1 MINSGDGGS
10 TKKRNIVSRRMFI
23 LTAAK
28 VIIFG
33 GIITRLFS
41 LQRVRSAKQ
50 AIFDVKWFVE
60 PKEATH
66 PSCGILN
73 GSFAEKKVRKK
84 TIATADLTIDFLQP
98 NFLGLY

>member
-41 LQRVRSAKQ
+41 L
-50 AIFDVKWFVE
+50 
-60 PKEATH
+60 
-66 PSCGILN
+66 
-73 GSFAEKKVRKK
+73 
-84 TIATADLTIDFLQP
+84 
-98 NFLGLY
+98 GLRIYKPEDQNQKPHTFHLL

>member
-41 LQRVRSAKQ
+41 LQINNNKKYLNLSDENRLREWRLPPVR
-50 AIFDVKWFVE
+50 
-60 PKEATH
+60 
-66 PSCGILN
+66 G
-73 GSFAEKKVRKK
+73 
-84 TIATADLTIDFLQP
+84 DFKD
-98 NFLGLY
+98 

>member
-41 LQRVRSAKQ
+41 LQINNNKKYLNLSDENRLREWKLPPVRGEFKDYFGN
-50 AIFDVKWFVE
+50 I
-60 PKEATH
+60 
-66 PSCGILN
+66 I
-73 GSFAEKKVRKK
+73 AEMLKYFNFMLFQKK
-84 TIATADLTIDFLQP
+84 
-98 NFLGLY
+98 

>member
-41 LQRVRSAKQ
+41 LQINNNKKYLNLSDENRLREWRLPPVRGDFKDY
-50 AIFDVKWFVE
+50 F
-60 PKEATH
+60 
-66 PSCGILN
+66 G
-73 GSFAEKKVRKK
+73 K
-84 TIATADLTIDFLQP
+84 TIAGNVEIFHFMLFQKK
-98 NFLGLY
+98 